1 VATLV
6 DDRFRRVVETKFM
19 NGSPLRACFQDFA
32 VLAGLRTVSMKSS
45 GSGGSKRSGVSS
57 RENNPNNKKKKSK
70 GPCYDFLANG
80 VCKRSNCPYAHRK
93 ASGKAE
99 KGENDA
105 PKKGSAKPRYCLE
118 RSGSLIH
125 GSAGLS
131 VVARPA
137 IVHDRADG
145 IAVGPV
151 VTGWLVTGSLHLD
164 NVGNIML
171 PSPRKRGMYR
181 VTSSGFV
188 PIGPPLVTSGEV
200 HRHLQNIADLVSDN
214 AREEERLL
222 LESLVDGTGER
233 GVLSRDDFAKPTD
246 SMTRLVNV
254 FLEEVEI
261 LSSPRVVEKIMS
273 WAALDRESQSESTV
287 WNELESSIQV
297 CAERRRNSW
306 GAILGVPTRSA
317 LAGGPIRAPL
327 VEAVLREMQKE
338 SPQRKIDSDIF
349 RLIDVGVPLGTSSE
363 VPVSGAWP
371 TYHPKHKHDYQLSR
385 DVWRNYESA
394 EHYSEEVT
402 KTIEAEITAGR
413 MAVIDRGDL
422 GQVRAV
428 TRLACIPH
436 FKEDGTIRK
445 VRLIDDMR
453 RSGANCLIE
462 PNLQET
468 ILLPSIRS
476 AVAAVLQDEGSSGP
490 SSPGRVF
497 WLESDIRCAFR
508 LVPLAEPDTWF
519 CVNKVHE
526 GFVRHLMLPFGATS
540 SPLIFV
546 RASSGVALIEC
557 RVRRQAE
564 LHPRVIIYVDDRG
577 SKARAKQLA
586 KAALIS
592 ILVDAVCGVPTATEK
607 LHASTTPHCLGFV
620 MDLDRGVLT
629 ILHEKCT
636 TIGDALLPLTT
647 VGSLAV
653 VKDLERLTGRLS
665 WVAGAFK
672 RINPFLSSFYST
684 LKVAESKGLRS
695 ITVGR
700 NLAYAARFLRH
711 FISADCSIPF
721 NSLLPELG
729 TLARAVVVSDA
740 SGGFLG
746 GVVFERNPPGFGHSF
761 YLYHL
766 DLNDERVVSSVKQI
780 LGYGDEVL
788 EGICFHE
795 LLSAALGI
803 LLTDPSQPVVVVS
816 DNVACVRALQKMRSK
831 SAALNCILERLML
844 VRPGL
849 AAPSLYAQHLAGELN
864 ILADQISRSDIQT
877 NRSIFYRVDGAVERD
892 ALLELAKLTC
902 ARTGGF

>member
-1 VATLV
+1 M
-6 DDRFRRVVETKFM
+6 R
-19 NGSPLRACFQDFA
+19 
-32 VLAGLRTVSMKSS
+32 SS
-45 GSGGSKRSGVSS
+45 GSGGSKRSSVSS
-57 RENNPNNKKKKSK
+57 HENNPNKKKKKSK

-105 PKKGSAKPRYCLE
+105 PKKGSAKP
-118 RSGSLIH
+118 
-125 GSAGLS
+125 
-131 VVARPA
+131 
-137 IVHDRADG
+137 
-145 IAVGPV
+145 
-151 VTGWLVTGSLHLD
+151 
-164 NVGNIML
+164 
-171 PSPRKRGMYR
+171 
-181 VTSSGFV
+181 
-188 PIGPPLVTSGEV
+188 IGPPLVTSGEV
-200 HRHLQNIADLVSDN
+200 HKHLQNIADLVSDN

-246 SMTRLVNV
+246 SMTHLVNI

-297 CAERRRNSW
+297 CAERIRNSW
-306 GAILGVPTRSA
+306 GAVLGVPTRSA

-327 VEAVLREMQKE
+327 VEAVLRKMQK
-338 SPQRKIDSDIF
+338 D
-349 RLIDVGVPLGTSSE
+349 
-363 VPVSGAWP
+363 GAWP

-385 DVWRNYESA
+385 DLWRNYESA

-402 KTIEAEITAGR
+402 KTIEAEITADR

-453 RSGANCLIE
+453 RSGANCLRE

-476 AVAAVLQDEGSSGP
+476 AVAAVLQDEGSPGP

-497 WLESDIRCAFR
+497 WLESDIRSAFR

-586 KAALIS
+586 KATLIS

-629 ILHEKCT
+629 IPHEKCT

-729 TLARAVVVSDA
+729 TLARAVVVFDA

-746 GVVFERNPPGFGHSF
+746 GVVFERNPPGCGHSF
-761 YLYHL
+761 YWYHL